1 MNRLYNG
8 LHSSEIPPSGEE
20 RGFLSRTAA
29 GNRVYMQNRSQA
41 RNIRIVG
48 KMPKKRSMKEIQC
61 GVKLAGK
68 MLLRGAQR
76 VQQHN
81 SEMAVTMYL
90 SDLKFAV

>member
-1 MNRLYNG
+1 
-8 LHSSEIPPSGEE
+8 
-20 RGFLSRTAA
+20 
-29 GNRVYMQNRSQA
+29 
-41 RNIRIVG
+41 
-48 KMPKKRSMKEIQC
+48 MPKKRSMKEIQC